1 MSKNPYECRLET
13 LKMAKEMLD
22 QQYFL
27 KENLLHRMMDQAQE
41 RRQSVKDAYE
51 KYMPIMYSPQDIINK
66 ATELNSYISEKQ

>member
-41 RRQSVKDAYE
+41 SRQSVKDAYE
-51 KYMPIMYSPQDIINK
+51 KYMPIMYSPQDIIKK

>member
-27 KENLLHRMMDQAQE
+27 KENLLHRMMDQATE
-41 RRQSVKDAYE
+41 NETSVRKAYE
-51 KYMPIMYSPQDIINK
+51 EYAPTMYSPQDIISK
-66 ATELNSYISEKQ
+66 AIELNSYISEKQ

>member
-27 KENLLHRMMDQAQE
+27 KENLMNRMLDQATE
-41 RRQSVKDAYE
+41 NKTSVHKAYE
-51 KYMPIMYSPQDIINK
+51 EYAPSMYSPQDIISK
-66 ATELNSYISEKQ
+66 ATELNSYIGERQ

>member
-41 RRQSVKDAYE
+41 SRQSVKDAYE

>member
-27 KENLLHRMMDQAQE
+27 KENLMNRMLDQATDNKT
-41 RRQSVKDAYE
+41 SVQKAYE
-51 KYMPIMYSPQDIINK
+51 EYAPSMYSPQDIISK
-66 ATELNSYISEKQ
+66 AVELNTFIGERQ

>member
-41 RRQSVKDAYE
+41 SQQSVKDAYE
-51 KYMPIMYSPQDIINK
+51 KYMPNMYSPQDIINK

>member
-1 MSKNPYECRLET
+1 
-13 LKMAKEMLD
+13 MAKEMLD

-41 RRQSVKDAYE
+41 SRQSVKDAYE
-51 KYMPIMYSPQDIINK
+51 KYMPNMYSPQDIINK

>member
-41 RRQSVKDAYE
+41 SRQSVKDAYE
-51 KYMPIMYSPQDIINK
+51 KYMPNMYSPQDIINK

>member
-41 RRQSVKDAYE
+41 SRQSVKDAYE
-51 KYMPIMYSPQDIINK
+51 KYVPNMYRPDDIIAK
-66 ATELNSYISEKQ
+66 ANELYRYVSEKQ